1 MPDSR
6 KSPDAEPAASPAD
19 EEVAPLADLFDD
31 HGSRLY
37 SYAEVMLG
45 DQELASAA
53 VEESFVTAAERLAN
67 GERLEGIHLFTIAR
81 AEVRARPRVPRDD
94 TGPPA
99 GRERDLR
106 QDVLDATDGLG
117 ERDREVMVLS
127 LVEGLTDA
135 ELAEVMG
142 LDEVDAAALVSGA
155 RGRVDRV
162 LGSLLIAR
170 LGSEACPEMTELR
183 KDWDRSFTDGFRT
196 RVSQHVGGCEIC
208 KTRRAVLLEPATVLA
223 KVMALDSPPD
233 LRQRVLDRV
242 FPPRLEAE
250 ATMAATVAAAVI
262 TPPAMPVVTP
272 APVPTEPPPV
282 TPALED
288 PVPLSDTAKFAIL
301 GAVALALGL
310 IGVAVSAGFGP
321 LDRPEVTTI
330 AVSPGSGSTTTTFT
344 DPASPT
350 PRPEASASTTAP
362 DTPVALG
369 VSVETL
375 DFGVD
380 GTTGEFDI
388 VNSGGRAA
396 AFEVEASTD
405 ALALTAAGGELGA
418 GETVTYQV
426 ALDRAA
432 VTEGEIAESIT
443 VRWPGGEARISIA
456 GVHRDNPILHSPQSS
471 PAQLVVAG
479 DGCAPT
485 QSTVTVRVTD
495 SSPLDRVVVRWSP
508 DGGSSSE
515 SEMLDVGNDMFEG
528 VVGPFTA
535 PQAGGV
541 RVVAFDEAGNAGG
554 ATSPLTVVACP

>member
-1 MPDSR
+1 M
-6 KSPDAEPAASPAD
+6 
-19 EEVAPLADLFDD
+19 
-31 HGSRLY
+31 
-37 SYAEVMLG
+37 
-45 DQELASAA
+45 
-53 VEESFVTAAERLAN
+53 
-67 GERLEGIHLFTIAR
+67 
-81 AEVRARPRVPRDD
+81 
-94 TGPPA
+94 
-99 GRERDLR
+99 
-106 QDVLDATDGLG
+106 AT
-117 ERDREVMVLS
+117 
-127 LVEGLTDA
+127 
-135 ELAEVMG
+135 
-142 LDEVDAAALVSGA
+142 
-155 RGRVDRV
+155 
-162 LGSLLIAR
+162 
-170 LGSEACPEMTELR
+170 P
-183 KDWDRSFTDGFRT
+183 
-196 RVSQHVGGCEIC
+196 
-208 KTRRAVLLEPATVLA
+208 
-223 KVMALDSPPD
+223 
-233 LRQRVLDRV
+233 
-242 FPPRLEAE
+242 
-250 ATMAATVAAAVI
+250 VAAAVI

-272 APVPTEPPPV
+272 APVPMEPPPV
-282 TPALED
+282 APALED

-344 DPASPT
+344 DPAST
-350 PRPEASASTTAP
+350 TTGPEASASTTPP

-456 GVHRDNPILHSPQSS
+456 GVHQDNPILHSPQSS

-508 DGGSSSE
+508 DGGSSRE

-554 ATSPLTVVACP
+554 ATAPLTVVACP